1 MEDNEE
7 KDTKDEGD
15 NGDQSKKID
24 STAVVEVDETVRPF
38 EWLTNF
44 ESLSPLLSQSN
55 LFANSKD
62 GSDDDEEE
70 GNDVAKS
77 TCRRALHIGCGTSTL
92 GECLAQ
98 LGYAEVVNAD
108 VDMEALAAMEK
119 RWHHR
124 RADKDTVEKDSGCG
138 IMKWQHF
145 DFSKV
150 GGDDA
155 SCDATFEPGSFD
167 LVVDKSTL
175 DCALCADDGAAGLIV
190 SAYNALKRAG
200 GIYFVV
206 SFHHVDFVLPLLRD
220 CPGAD
225 WSVEHTV
232 VERKVDIPE
241 HLVGRIAAST
251 CADTI
256 VEGPDLLDDTT
267 AQINQGSA
275 WSSGSFQPG
284 SEYRKSCNVFIC
296 RKGGGRRSSDI
307 STGDDGLI
315 HFDAVRDHLHKTSD
329 EWFKKSNPMVTHTR
343 ESDVRAAFTEHLASL
358 DTSRNGP
365 AGDSLPLKI
374 CYDVLFTEAER
385 EHLTYDYFLEDWG
398 AFKEKYGTDS
408 GDISADKMNVNTAL
422 LFLKEM
428 Q

>member
-1 MEDNEE
+1 MKE
-7 KDTKDEGD
+7 
-15 NGDQSKKID
+15 I
-24 STAVVEVDETVRPF
+24 TVIK
-38 EWLTNF
+38 
-44 ESLSPLLSQSN
+44 SN
-55 LFANSKD
+55 LFANNKD
-62 GSDDDEEE
+62 GSDDDDEE
-70 GNDVAKS
+70 GKDAANAS
-77 TCRRALHIGCGTSTL
+77 RRALHIGCGTSTL
-92 GECLAQ
+92 GECLTR

-108 VDMEALAAMEK
+108 VDMEALAAMEN
-119 RWHHR
+119 RWHQR
-124 RADKDTVEKDSGCG
+124 CADKDTAENDSGCG

-145 DFSKV
+145 DFSKI

-155 SCDATFEPGSFD
+155 SCSAAFESGSFD

-190 SAYNALKRAG
+190 SAYNALKCAG

-251 CADTI
+251 CVD
-256 VEGPDLLDDTT
+256 GPVLLNDTT
-267 AQINQGSA
+267 TQIKQGSA
-275 WSSGSFQPG
+275 WSSGSFQPD

-296 RKGGGRRSSDI
+296 RKGGRRRSSEM
-307 STGDDGLI
+307 STGDDGLV

-343 ESDVRAAFTEHLASL
+343 ESDLRTAFTEHLASL
-358 DTSRNGP
+358 DTRRNGP

-374 CYDVLFTEAER
+374 CYDILFTEAER
-385 EHLTYDYFLEDWG
+385 EHLTYDYFLEDWDV
-398 AFKEKYGTDS
+398 FKEKYGADS
-408 GDISADKMNVNTAL
+408 DGISADRMDLTTAL